1 MSTGA
6 FFLTPSRPKFVMA
19 QLAQMVDWGAL
30 MVGSSVHKGEGVK
43 VGVLDT
49 GCARNHPDLKD
60 AIFTFNDIS
69 GGSNDDGDGHGCVTP
84 DSMVYSSLCGL
95 QNIETLFDA
104 APGIAHLLPDGSVIK
119 DVSRYSLKTFS
130 LGADGRCVPSNLSH
144 IHKLA
149 YAGELVD
156 VVTRHGVLRL
166 TPWHPVYVVGS
177 RAGSETV
184 KRIRADELRVGHCV
198 AIARQPAGEVGETV
212 YIPLSRRW
220 VCRWC
225 GYEAK
230 GGKRATCR
238 SCNRRNWHEGASDR
252 SIALDERLAYWLGLV
267 VSDGHVA
274 KSDTCVS
281 FTSKDPELL
290 SIFESVSAE
299 LFGITSSRPPSHPI
313 ETRLHSVD
321 VWRML
326 VDGLGIPAGNKS
338 RCIALPELVAKS
350 PTPIIAA
357 FVAGLVEGDG
367 SVGEQRRVRIA
378 TGSIQFAQKLSML
391 LKTIG
396 VSASYSENR
405 SEGGFKVK
413 TAKPSYSVRV
423 GRWSALDAQLRFK
436 VSVGAGMRKERKS
449 SEVLSVGRSSYNGPL
464 YDFTVPEHHNYVAN
478 GFIVS
483 NTHVSGIIGA
493 RDNDAGII
501 GVAPS
506 CQLGIYKVLSDTGW
520 GEFDW
525 FVKAIYAAL
534 EDGCQV
540 INLSLGSNETPPETV
555 HNAIQDARRAG
566 CLIFA
571 ASGNDGNGVPAT
583 GDAVDFPARWE
594 EVIAVA
600 AVERDRAHSNF
611 SSPGPS
617 VAICAP
623 GRDIYSCW
631 PETGY
636 ALDTGTS
643 MACPFVSGAAAVYWS
658 HFLAEGHE
666 HKDIAQLVWA
676 QMQKDAQDLGDPG
689 CDPLYGCGLVRVKV
703 N

>member
-69 GGSNDDGDGHGCVTP
+69 GGSKDDGDGHG
-84 DSMVYSSLCGL
+84 
-95 QNIETLFDA
+95 
-104 APGIAHLLPDGSVIK
+104 
-119 DVSRYSLKTFS
+119 
-130 LGADGRCVPSNLSH
+130 
-144 IHKLA
+144 
-149 YAGELVD
+149 
-156 VVTRHGVLRL
+156 
-166 TPWHPVYVVGS
+166 
-177 RAGSETV
+177 
-184 KRIRADELRVGHCV
+184 
-198 AIARQPAGEVGETV
+198 
-212 YIPLSRRW
+212 
-220 VCRWC
+220 
-225 GYEAK
+225 
-230 GGKRATCR
+230 
-238 SCNRRNWHEGASDR
+238 
-252 SIALDERLAYWLGLV
+252 
-267 VSDGHVA
+267 
-274 KSDTCVS
+274 
-281 FTSKDPELL
+281 
-290 SIFESVSAE
+290 
-299 LFGITSSRPPSHPI
+299 
-313 ETRLHSVD
+313 
-321 VWRML
+321 
-326 VDGLGIPAGNKS
+326 
-338 RCIALPELVAKS
+338 
-350 PTPIIAA
+350 
-357 FVAGLVEGDG
+357 
-367 SVGEQRRVRIA
+367 
-378 TGSIQFAQKLSML
+378 
-391 LKTIG
+391 
-396 VSASYSENR
+396 
-405 SEGGFKVK
+405 
-413 TAKPSYSVRV
+413 
-423 GRWSALDAQLRFK
+423 
-436 VSVGAGMRKERKS
+436 
-449 SEVLSVGRSSYNGPL
+449 
-464 YDFTVPEHHNYVAN
+464 
-478 GFIVS
+478 
-483 NTHVSGIIGA
+483 THVSGIIGA